1 MNALPALIPFVLI
14 VFCMIAG
21 VALFI
26 PEVRAQFL
34 LMRGNEKGARVLLE
48 RMLER
53 NPEKLTLYRKLAKI
67 YYMEN
72 RRDRRAM
79 KAFELILRLKI
90 PFESRDDLYTIVAR
104 HYIDEGRKDSEAIR
118 LIEKA
123 VDKEMK
129 KLIEHV

>member
-1 MNALPALIPFVLI
+1 
-14 VFCMIAG
+14 MIAG